1 MEETSGRENMIEIPY
16 EEFVELILLKG
27 RVSATLAYLKNE
39 SWTMVDNDVM
49 IALLEGKENE
59 QPV

>member
-1 MEETSGRENMIEIPY
+1 MEEKQIVKIPY

-39 SWTMVDNDVM
+39 SGTMVDNDVM

>member
-1 MEETSGRENMIEIPY
+1 MEEKKKIEIPY
-16 EEFVELILLKG
+16 EEFAELVLLKG
-27 RVSATLAYLKNE
+27 RVSATLAYLKAK
-39 SWTMVDNDVM
+39 SGSMVDNDMM